1 MYNLIKE
8 LEDKNWLENAIRISA
23 DLKKELQGNKGGS
36 LIKEFRSNYEPK
48 RIAKIDELKRK
59 IIMESSVKN
68 LDIKINE
75 LTKKIGQINENIN
88 YIINFNLLEYV
99 YQQKDKLNMNCP
111 ISVQI
116 SKIMY
121 EENDLPSNILIRSL
135 SIFNTTVVNSTR
147 QSAKSN
153 AGNAG
158 ELFLDVLLQVAGL
171 QEGKTYKKQHKS
183 DSGSDTD
190 FVIPYVEDRKDQD
203 VDIFIAVQFSTNDRL
218 RMTHSELKPGARHY
232 VIIGNGLD
240 ASSKE
245 LKDIGDEIL
254 NSMKEKNIQLVCLN
268 SKREEFLKSLD
279 KSNSDKYEYFKDY
292 SIGFADFADKLRKQY
307 NN

>member
-8 LEDKNWLENAIRISA
+8 LEDKNWLENAIRIST

-68 LDIKINE
+68 LDTKINE

-158 ELFLDVLLQVAGL
+158 ELFVDVLLQVAGL

-218 RMTHSELKPGARHY
+218 RMTLSELKPGARHY

>member
-8 LEDKNWLENAIRISA
+8 LEDKNWLENAIRIST

-48 RIAKIDELKRK
+48 RIAKIDELKRQ

-68 LDIKINE
+68 LDTKINE

-158 ELFLDVLLQVAGL
+158 ELFVDVLLQVAGL

-218 RMTHSELKPGARHY
+218 RMTLSELKPGARHY

>member
-8 LEDKNWLENAIRISA
+8 LEDKNWLENAIRIST

-158 ELFLDVLLQVAGL
+158 ELFVDVLLQVAGL

-218 RMTHSELKPGARHY
+218 RMTLSELKPGARHY